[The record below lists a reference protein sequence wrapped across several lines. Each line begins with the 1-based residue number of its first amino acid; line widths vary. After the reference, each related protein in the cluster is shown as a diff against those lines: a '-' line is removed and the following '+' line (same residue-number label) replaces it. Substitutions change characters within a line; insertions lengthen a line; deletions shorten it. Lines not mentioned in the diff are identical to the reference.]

1 MKINEGEIIQLD
13 NNKEYICFSTISDQN
28 DYYVYL
34 ISNFKPLEVKFAKE
48 ISNGDS
54 VSLEIINDQNQ
65 KKKLLKLFTDKQNNK
80 TSFWKE
86 F

>member
-48 ISNGDS
+48 ISDGDS
-54 VSLEIINDQNQ
+54 ISLEIVNDQNQ

-80 TSFWKE
+80 ASF
-86 F
+86 

>member
-80 TSFWKE
+80 TSF
-86 F
+86 

>member
-48 ISNGDS
+48 ISDGDS

-80 TSFWKE
+80 TSF
-86 F
+86 

>member
-13 NNKEYICFSTISDQN
+13 NNKEYICFSTISVQN

-48 ISNGDS
+48 ISDGDS

-80 TSFWKE
+80 MSF
-86 F
+86 

>member
-48 ISNGDS
+48 ISDGDS

-80 TSFWKE
+80 MSF
-86 F
+86 

>member
-1 MKINEGEIIQLD
+1 MKIKEGEIIQLD

-48 ISNGDS
+48 ISEGDS
-54 VSLEIINDQNQ
+54 ISLEIVNDQNQ
-65 KKKLLKLFTDKQNNK
+65 KKKLLKLFTEKQNNK
-80 TSFWKE
+80 ANF
-86 F
+86 

>member
-13 NNKEYICFSTISDQN
+13 NNKEYICFSKISVQN

-48 ISNGDS
+48 ISDGDS

-80 TSFWKE
+80 MSF
-86 F
+86 

>member
-86 F
+86 V

>member
-28 DYYVYL
+28 EYYVYL

-48 ISNGDS
+48 ISDGDS

-80 TSFWKE
+80 MSF
-86 F
+86 

>member
-48 ISNGDS
+48 ISDGDS

-80 TSFWKE
+80 MSS
-86 F
+86 

>member
-13 NNKEYICFSTISDQN
+13 NNKEYICFSTIFDQN

-48 ISNGDS
+48 ISDGDS

-80 TSFWKE
+80 MSF
-86 F
+86 